1 MQKIR
6 LRTCWMYAR
15 TIGGPSCRRWWR
27 RRAGR
32 ALVLRMI
39 MAEMRLAGQE
49 ATGKVLALFNLR
61 DARERVGAARC

>member
-1 MQKIR
+1 
-6 LRTCWMYAR
+6 MYAR

-39 MAEMRLAGQE
+39 
-49 ATGKVLALFNLR
+49 NLW